1 VVERPAPRRFR
12 RRLTAA
18 FAVTAALSSGLLA
31 AITYGAASGYRW
43 RNFREMTQDEVRVAL
58 ALSPRTLDASSFE
71 RLLGAYEKRS
81 GTDTIAITAEGRVYS
96 SSALLGA
103 GDVPPALLDGEPGAL
118 KFTDVDHDGKS
129 YVLVGGTGAS
139 EVHYVF
145 FFSLDQLES
154 SLAELRAVLLS
165 GWLVIVIG
173 SLAIGH
179 VVAGRTLRPVRQAAD
194 AAAALAGGLLDTRL
208 DVTDAKDEFG
218 VWAESFNTMADALEA
233 KIDELA
239 RAAERERQFT
249 SDVAH
254 DLRTPLTG
262 MAATAV
268 LLQDHLDDLPEAS
281 RRPVAVLVNDV
292 ARLKDLVLDLL
303 ELSRLDAGAEPVDAE
318 ALDVA
323 VAMRATI
330 DSLKLPA
337 DIDVTVTSEPGL
349 WVVAARGRFRRVLG
363 NLVANAATHGRG
375 AITVSAQQRGS
386 EIIIEVFDDG
396 PGIPDDDF
404 ERIFDRFYKSDES
417 RAAGGSGLGLAI
429 AREHA
434 RAQHGDITA
443 ARRPE
448 GGARFALTL
457 PATTDPSDPD
467 PDPDTL

>member
-1 VVERPAPRRFR
+1 MVERPTPRRFR

-31 AITYGAASGYRW
+31 VTTYGVASGYRW

-58 ALSPRTLDASSFE
+58 ALSPQTLDASSFE

-81 GTDTIAITAEGRVYS
+81 GTDTIAITADGRAYS
-96 SSALLGA
+96 SSALIGA
-103 GDVPPALLDGEPGAL
+103 NDVPLGLLEGEPGKLVIA
-118 KFTDVDHDGKS
+118 DVDRDNKS
-129 YVLVGGTGAS
+129 YVLVAGTGAS
-139 EVHYVF
+139 DVRYVF

-154 SLAELRAVLLS
+154 SLTELRAVLLS
-165 GWLVIVIG
+165 GWVVIVIG

-179 VVAGRTLRPVRQAAD
+179 VVAGRTLRPVREAAD

-208 DVTDAKDEFG
+208 DVTDAQDEFG

-239 RAAERERQFT
+239 RAAERERRFT

-262 MAATAV
+262 MTATAI

-292 ARLKDLVLDLL
+292 ARLKDLVVDLL

-323 VAMRATI
+323 VALRATI
-330 DSLKLPA
+330 DSLKLPDDVA
-337 DIDVTVTSEPGL
+337 VTVTSQAGL

-375 AITVSAQQRGS
+375 AITINAQRCGPDVV
-386 EIIIEVFDDG
+386 IEVLDDG
-396 PGIPDDDF
+396 PGIPDEHI

-434 RAQHGDITA
+434 RAQLGDITA
-443 ARRPE
+443 GRRPE
-448 GGARFALTL
+448 GGARFVLTL
-457 PATTDPSDPD
+457 PATTDPSDAD
-467 PDPDTL
+467 SDVL